1 MLACTETCTI
11 FHRQYNP
18 GTRLDDWQSQVL
30 HGVSWYAKQGA
41 IVSKDGL
48 DSADTIIIRVPV
60 PAAPDGILAVPGDLI
75 VFGQINLAD
84 WQWDPFQFDSGVILQ
99 SRDFRPK
106 LLEGLE
112 RYTVTATRDNRRGP
126 GVLHHYRIEGKA

>member
-18 GTRLDDWQSQVL
+18 STRLDEWESQVL
-30 HGVSWYAKQGA
+30 HGVSWYGKHGVT
-41 IVSKDGL
+41 VSKDGL

-60 PAAPDGILAVPGDLI
+60 PAAPDGIIAVPGDLI
-75 VFGQINLAD
+75 VFGQINAKG
-84 WQWDPFQFDSGVILQ
+84 WHWDPFRFETGVILPNE
-99 SRDFRPK
+99 DFRPK
-106 LLEGLE
+106 LLDGLE

>member
-48 DSADTIIIRVPV
+48 DSADTITIRIPVSVAPNGII
-60 PAAPDGILAVPGDLI
+60 AVPGDLI

>member
-30 HGVSWYAKQGA
+30 HGVSWYAKQGV

-60 PAAPDGILAVPGDLI
+60 PAAPDGIIAVPGDLI

-84 WQWDPFQFDSGVILQ
+84 WQWDPFQFDTGVILPNE
-99 SRDFRPK
+99 DFRPK
-106 LLEGLE
+106 LLDGLE

-126 GVLHHYRIEGKA
+126 SILHHYRIEGKA

>member
-30 HGVSWYAKQGA
+30 HGVSWYAKQGV